1 MHNLYTLKNGLRV
14 VTEKIS
20 ESNSISVGVMIKNGS
35 RNESLEL
42 NGHKIPMLSNPF
54 GEKHGGKT

>member
-20 ESNSISVGVMIKNGS
+20 ESNFCWSYY
-35 RNESLEL
+35 
-42 NGHKIPMLSNPF
+42 
-54 GEKHGGKT
+54 T